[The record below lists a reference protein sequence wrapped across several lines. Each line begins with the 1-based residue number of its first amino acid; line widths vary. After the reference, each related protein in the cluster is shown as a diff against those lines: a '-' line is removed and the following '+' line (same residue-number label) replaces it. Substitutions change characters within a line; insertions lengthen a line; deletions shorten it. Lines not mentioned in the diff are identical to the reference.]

1 LGQRGGL
8 KVALTSKRHKLL
20 TMQQS
25 SRPSPSYALTLRVEY
40 GNSLGMLGRITSTI
54 GEHGGDIGAID
65 IVKSTR
71 QTITR
76 DITFSAA
83 NYEHGREIIGAVRG
97 IGNVDIVHVSDRTF
111 LMHLGG
117 KIEVRSKVP
126 LKTRDDLSMA
136 YLPGVARIAQAIVD
150 DPQDVFNLTIKKNSV
165 AVVSDGSSV
174 INLGDVG
181 PFAALPVMESKAILL
196 KEFAGIDAFP
206 VCLDATD
213 EDAFV
218 AAVKAIAPTFG
229 AIHLEDIKSPRCFD
243 IERQLDE
250 ELDIA
255 VMHNDQHGTAIV
267 ILAALINSLKII
279 EKPLSTLRVVIN
291 GTGAASTATAKLLK
305 CYGVSN
311 IVVREESGVPEALQG
326 ADVFIGFGRRTTLQP
341 EHIAAMNSDAIV
353 FMSAHPRPEI
363 EPELIADKARIIAT
377 GRSDYPNQINNM
389 LCFPGF
395 FRGLLDARARGVN
408 DEMKLAAADAIAE
421 VIGRD
426 ELHEDHVIP
435 GIFDRRVVGA
445 VALAVAES
453 ARQTGMARRSG
464 KAPA

>member
-1 LGQRGGL
+1 
-8 KVALTSKRHKLL
+8 
-20 TMQQS
+20 
-25 SRPSPSYALTLRVEY
+25 
-40 GNSLGMLGRITSTI
+40 MLGRITSTI

-71 QTITR
+71 QAITR

-83 NYEHGREIIGAVRG
+83 NYEHGREIIDAVRG

-206 VCLDATD
+206 ICLDAAN

-229 AIHLEDIKSPRCFD
+229 AIHLEDIKSPRCFN
-243 IERQLDE
+243 IEARLDE

-255 VMHNDQHGTAIV
+255 VMHNDQHGTAV
-267 ILAALINSLKII
+267 VVLAGIIN
-279 EKPLSTLRVVIN
+279 
-291 GTGAASTATAKLLK
+291 
-305 CYGVSN
+305 
-311 IVVREESGVPEALQG
+311 
-326 ADVFIGFGRRTTLQP
+326 
-341 EHIAAMNSDAIV
+341 AM
-353 FMSAHPRPEI
+353 
-363 EPELIADKARIIAT
+363 KA
-377 GRSDYPNQINNM
+377 
-389 LCFPGF
+389 
-395 FRGLLDARARGVN
+395 
-408 DEMKLAAADAIAE
+408 
-421 VIGRD
+421 
-426 ELHEDHVIP
+426 
-435 GIFDRRVVGA
+435 
-445 VALAVAES
+445 
-453 ARQTGMARRSG
+453 
-464 KAPA
+464 